1 MRGYIPWYNKKS
13 YREAHVLPLIGDSA
27 MLAKFSV
34 KKPFTVLVVVL
45 LVLVLG
51 YVSVGKMTPDLLPD
65 MSFPYLVLFTT
76 YPGASP
82 EEVEATVTKP
92 LEQAMSAVDHMKT
105 VTSTSAE
112 NVSTV
117 YLTFEDGTDVDLA
130 AIDVQR
136 AIGALTGSWDEQ
148 IGAPVMLE
156 LSSDLIPVTVAA
168 VHKTGMDPVELS
180 AFVSDTLLPKLE
192 GVSGVAAVT
201 TSGLIVQQ
209 VEIELDDERIEA
221 LNDKVYAAIDEEF
234 EAATKEL
241 DDARQKVEDGEKE
254 LDENREKLEEGQ
266 SALNSGRHQAN
277 REFEKAQNELD
288 AASEQVTN
296 LLKELGTQRDTLSGQ
311 LEQAR
316 SLETQLTTL
325 KYTVRTLE
333 AGKQLLDQSI
343 AAIEADPTLSD
354 EQKQAYVEGIRT
366 SDEYKAIEDGLKRVD
381 AQLSAN
387 GLSRDGIDG
396 ALTELSE
403 AIPKLEQGIE
413 TVDGLIKQAESGK
426 LDVENGYAELDN
438 QKKQVY
444 GKLNSAQSQLNE
456 GKAALEAGEKEL
468 ETGKQQLE
476 AAEQEAQKQLEAA
489 KEAANLHNVISKDM
503 LAKLLSAQNF
513 SMPAGYMDEGDT
525 QWLVSVGD
533 GIADVSA
540 LEAVPLFS
548 AGIGSLDTIRLGD
561 VARVRLIDNT
571 GSTYAKI
578 NGENGVLLSFS
589 KQSVYA
595 TATVSDS
602 IEARFRELES
612 EYDGLSF
619 TSLMSQG
626 DFIHMAVSSVV
637 ENLLIGAV
645 LAILILFLFLRD
657 LRPTLIV
664 GISIPVSVLFALVLM
679 YFSGVT
685 MNVISMSGLAIGIGM
700 LVDNSI
706 VVIENIYRLRT
717 EGVAVKAAAVQGAR
731 EVAGAITASTLTTVC
746 VFVPILF
753 VEGMTRQIF
762 MDMVLTVTYSLLA
775 SLLVAMTVIPA
786 MVTGVLRRPV
796 KKPSP
801 RREKLLDA
809 FEKSLRFVLRHRA
822 IALVLVL
829 LILVGSAWAVIAR
842 GFAYFPE
849 SGGKQISVTVPLE
862 KDTTFEE
869 ATEIADA
876 FMDAMYTVPDLSDAG
891 GMLGGGVGS
900 ILGLGG
906 GSGSKVSELTIYGLI
921 DEKSSKS
928 SIDIRDE
935 VDAALAGLRDAHPY
949 EIAGMSTMS
958 FSGSLSGDDVSIRIY
973 ANDLSVLAETAN
985 RVSETLQGV
994 DGIAE
999 VGGGTDET
1007 IPTLH
1012 VTVDKQKAAD
1022 HGLTVAE
1029 TYLNLA
1035 SALRNSVSSTS
1046 VTSSTTALDVTVIQ
1060 NGGVPHSKAALENL
1074 EFTVTR
1080 LDRSTETVKLKD
1092 IASVTETTSLAAI
1105 KRVDQRR
1112 SLTVT
1117 GKLEPG
1123 RNVTLVSRDAQ
1134 KAIGALTLPAGCTL
1148 VFDGQNET
1156 INSALKDLL
1165 WMLALGILIIYLI
1178 MVAQFQSLLSPFIV
1192 IGTVP
1197 LAFAGGFLALLIAGS
1212 EISIVAMIGFIMLVG
1227 VAVNNGIVLVD
1238 CANRLR
1244 EEGMEKRDAIVKAT
1258 GMRLRPVLM
1267 TALTT
1272 ILGLLPLA
1280 IGIGTGAEIVQPVA
1294 IVCIGGLTYATLM
1307 TAFIIPV
1314 LYDLLRRSSGS
1325 ASRRRFNRIS
1335 DAQNAESEQSVPDDA
1350 APQTE

>member
-1 MRGYIPWYNKKS
+1 
-13 YREAHVLPLIGDSA
+13 

-92 LEQAMSAVDHMKT
+92 LEQAMSAVDHMKS

-117 YLTFEDGTDVDLA
+117 YLTFENGTDVDLA

-168 VHKTGMDPVELS
+168 VHKTGMDSVELS

-221 LNDKVYAAIDEEF
+221 LNEKVYAAIDEEF

-241 DDARQKVEDGEKE
+241 DDARQKVADGEKE

-266 SALNSGRHQAN
+266 DALNSGRHQAN

-288 AASEQVTN
+288 AASEQVTA
-296 LLKELGTQRDTLSGQ
+296 LLKELNTQRDTLSGQ

-343 AAIEADPTLSD
+343 AAIEADPTLSE
-354 EQKQAYVEGIRT
+354 EQKQTYVEGIRT
-366 SDEYKAIEDGLKRVD
+366 SDEYKAIEDGLKQVD
-381 AQLSAN
+381 AQLSEN

-403 AIPKLEQGIE
+403 GIPKLEQGIK
-413 TVDGLIKQAESGK
+413 TVDGLIEKAESGK
-426 LDVENGYAELDN
+426 LDVENGYAELDK

-476 AAEQEAQKQLEAA
+476 AAEEEAKKQLEAA

-513 SMPAGYMDEGDT
+513 AMPAGYMDEGDT

-533 GIADVSA
+533 EIVDVSV

-548 AGIGSLDTIRLGD
+548 AGVGSLDTIRLGD
-561 VARVRLIDNT
+561 VARVRLTDNT

-602 IEARFRELES
+602 IEARFRELEA

-637 ENLLIGAV
+637 ENLLIGAA

-664 GISIPVSVLFALVLM
+664 GISIPVSVLFALGLM

-706 VVIENIYRLRT
+706 VVIENIYRLRS
-717 EGVAVKAAAVQGAR
+717 EGVPVKVAAVQGVR

-753 VEGMTRQIF
+753 VEGVTRQIF

-801 RREKLLDA
+801 RREKLLGA

-822 IALVLVL
+822 IALVLALV
-829 LILVGSAWAVIAR
+829 ILVGSAWAVIAR

-906 GSGSKVSELTIYGLI
+906 GSGKVSELTIYGLI

-935 VDAALAGLRDAHPY
+935 VDAALAGFKDAHPY

-973 ANDLSVLAETAN
+973 ANDLSVLAETAE

-999 VGGGTDET
+999 VGGGADET

-1035 SALRNSVSSTS
+1035 SVLKNSVSSTS
-1046 VTSSTTALDVTVIQ
+1046 VTSSTTALDVTVIE

-1080 LDRSTETVKLKD
+1080 LDQSTETVRLKD
-1092 IASVTETTSLAAI
+1092 IATVTETTSLAAI
-1105 KRVDQRR
+1105 NRADQRR

-1165 WMLALGILIIYLI
+1165 WMLLLGILIIYLI

-1197 LAFAGGFLALLIAGS
+1197 LAFAGGFLALLITGS

-1227 VAVNNGIVLVD
+1227 IAVNNGIVLVD

-1258 GMRLRPVLM
+1258 VIRLRPVLM

-1314 LYDLLRRSSGS
+1314 LYDLLRRSKGS
-1325 ASRRRFNRIS
+1325 ASRRWFNRIS
-1335 DAQNAESEQSVPDDA
+1335 DAEKAESEQPAPDA
-1350 APQTE
+1350 APENP

>member
-1 MRGYIPWYNKKS
+1 
-13 YREAHVLPLIGDSA
+13 

-92 LEQAMSAVDHMKT
+92 LEQAMSAVDHMKS

-117 YLTFEDGTDVDLA
+117 YLTFENGTDVDLA

-221 LNDKVYAAIDEEF
+221 LNEKVYAAIDEEF

-241 DDARQKVEDGEKE
+241 DDARQKVADGEKE

-266 SALNSGRHQAN
+266 DALNSGRHQAN
-277 REFEKAQNELD
+277 REFEKAQSELD
-288 AASEQVTN
+288 AASEQVTA
-296 LLKELGTQRDTLSGQ
+296 LLKELNTQRNTLSGQ

-343 AAIEADPTLSD
+343 AAIEADPTLSE
-354 EQKQAYVEGIRT
+354 EQKQTYVEGIRT
-366 SDEYKAIEDGLKRVD
+366 SDEYKAIEDGLKQVD
-381 AQLSAN
+381 AQLSEN

-403 AIPKLEQGIE
+403 GIPKLEQGIK
-413 TVDGLIKQAESGK
+413 TVDGLIEKAESGK
-426 LDVENGYAELDN
+426 LDVENGYAELDK

-476 AAEQEAQKQLEAA
+476 AAEEEAKKQLEAA

-513 SMPAGYMDEGDT
+513 AMPAGYMDEGDT

-533 GIADVSA
+533 GIADVSV

-548 AGIGSLDTIRLGD
+548 AGVGSLDTIRLGD
-561 VARVRLIDNT
+561 VARVRLTDNT

-602 IEARFRELES
+602 IEARFRELEA

-637 ENLLIGAV
+637 ENLLIGAA

-706 VVIENIYRLRT
+706 VVIENIYRLRS
-717 EGVAVKAAAVQGAR
+717 EGVPVKVAAVQGVR

-753 VEGMTRQIF
+753 VEGVTRQIF

-775 SLLVAMTVIPA
+775 SLIVAMTVIPA
-786 MVTGVLRRPV
+786 MVTGVMRRPV
-796 KKPSP
+796 KPQGK
-801 RREKLLDA
+801 RRQKIMAA
-809 FEKSLRFVLRHRA
+809 FEKSLRFTLRHRA
-822 IALVLVL
+822 IALLLALVVLA
-829 LILVGSAWAVIAR
+829 GSAWMVVRR
-842 GFAYFPE
+842 GFTMFPE
-849 SGGKQISVTVPLE
+849 SGGKQVSVNVPLE
-862 KDTTFEE
+862 KGTPFEE
-869 ATEIADA
+869 ATQIADQ
-876 FMDAMYTVPDLSDAG
+876 FMEILYAVPGLSDAG
-891 GMLGGGVGS
+891 GMLGNGVAS
-900 ILGLGG
+900 ILGMT
-906 GSGSKVSELTIYGLI
+906 GSAGSTEVSELTIYGLI
-921 DEKSSKS
+921 DESSELS
-928 SIDIRDE
+928 SITIRNRLDE
-935 VDAALAGLRDAHPY
+935 ALSPLKERYPY
-949 EIAGMSTMS
+949 TIAGMSTMN
-958 FSGSLSGDDVSIRIY
+958 FSGSLSSDDVSITLY
-973 ANDLSVLAETAN
+973 ANDLAVLQETAE
-985 RVSETLQGV
+985 RIAGALRAL

-999 VGGGTDET
+999 ASSGADET
-1007 IPTLH
+1007 MPTLH
-1012 VTVDKQKAAD
+1012 VSVDKAKAAA

-1029 TYLNLA
+1029 TYLKLA
-1035 SALRNSVSSTS
+1035 EVLKNTASSTS
-1046 VTSSTTALDVTVIQ
+1046 VTSNATSLDVTVITDD
-1060 NGGVPHSKAALENL
+1060 GVPHSRSELENL
-1074 EFTVTR
+1074 TFSVKRQDGTV
-1080 LDRSTETVKLKD
+1080 ETVALSD
-1092 IASVTETTSLAAI
+1092 VAAVTETRTLASI
-1105 KRVDQRR
+1105 SRVDQRR
-1112 SLTVT
+1112 CLTIT
-1117 GKLEPG
+1117 ARLEEG
-1123 RNVTLVSRDAQ
+1123 RNVTLMSGEVK
-1134 KAIGALTLPAGCTL
+1134 KAVDSVPLPAGCTL
-1148 VFDGQNET
+1148 VYDGQNEA
-1156 INSALKDLL
+1156 INDALKDLV
-1165 WMLALGILIIYLI
+1165 WMLALGVLIIYLI

-1197 LAFAGGFLALLIAGS
+1197 LAFAGGFLALWITGI
-1212 EISIVAMIGFIMLVG
+1212 EIGIVPMIGFIMLVG
-1227 VAVNNGIVLVD
+1227 IAVNNGIVLVD
-1238 CANRLR
+1238 CANRFR
-1244 EEGMEKRDAIVKAT
+1244 EEGMGKRDAIVKAT
-1258 GMRLRPVLM
+1258 LIRLRPVLM

-1280 IGIGTGAEIVQPVA
+1280 IGFGTGAEIVEPVA
-1294 IVCIGGLTYATLM
+1294 VVCIGGLTYATLT

-1314 LYDLLRRSSGS
+1314 LYDLFRRDKKPRREPDPVPSGS
-1325 ASRRRFNRIS
+1325 A
-1335 DAQNAESEQSVPDDA
+1335 P
-1350 APQTE
+1350 TEA